1 MTNQLQGEILYE
13 GWAGSAG
20 TIANDWA
27 YTPWMPVRG
36 NFARFAVEVTSRN
49 GVTLTWEVQTR
60 TLEDPSEAGT
70 TTIVASTS
78 INTVDVSS
86 AINTSSAKQLVRYR
100 FKTGG
105 TNSTTNYVVFRA
117 LSPSW
122 QGDR

>member
-13 GWAGSAG
+13 GWSGTAAG
-20 TIANDWA
+20 DWA

-36 NFARFAVEVTSRN
+36 DFATFGVEVTSVN

-60 TLEDPSEAGT
+60 TLENPTPDTDP
-70 TTIVASTS
+70 IVASTGIS
-78 INTVDVSS
+78 AQGVST
-86 AINTSSAKQLVRYR
+86 AINTNKAKQLVRYR